1 MNRIRSWR
9 AWWSAL
15 LPDSVTRW
23 AWLVGLLGAVP
34 LVLLTPPFQV
44 ADEPQHFE
52 RAYQISRLDL
62 VGHAH
67 GREAGAVLPVSL
79 SAMARDLLGTDAID
93 ADRPITPRPLSASLA
108 GLGRPLDPDRVAF
121 TAFTGAA
128 PYSPLPYVPQAVA
141 IAIGRSFGMGPLALL
156 YAARLANALAAIV
169 LLALAVRTAPVARE
183 ALAFAGLMPMAL
195 YQYAS
200 ASPDA
205 MTIATALLFTA
216 LATRAIVRGWTGRTV
231 VAAGLLGAVFCS
243 HKLVYAPVLLIGLV
257 PAMAGARA
265 RLRTIGLSVAIAL
278 FALGVGIGWFAL
290 NSGLALTR
298 LPDTDVHAQ
307 AAFLIGRP
315 MAFPAILWASLQS
328 YAMLYY
334 FGMVGAI
341 GWLVVPLPTTAYL
354 FALFGMILTVCIRR
368 PDEPVLPR
376 LVGVWPLLLV
386 AGGIALVALALY
398 LTWNTVGSA
407 AILGVQGR
415 YFLPLLP
422 LLLVACTLLVRLP
435 PDAARA
441 RLFGRIV
448 AVVAVLQVLVLDAT
462 VVTAYSVFGGA
473 M

>member
-1 MNRIRSWR
+1 MTGARSWR
-9 AWWSAL
+9 GWWSAF
-15 LPDSVTRW
+15 LPDTVTRW
-23 AWLVGLLGAVP
+23 ALLIGLLGAVP
-34 LVLLTPPFQV
+34 LVLLTPPLQV

-62 VGHAH
+62 FGHAQ

-93 ADRPITPRPLSASLA
+93 ADRPITDRPLSASLA

-128 PYSPLPYVPQAVA
+128 PYSPLPYVPEA
-141 IAIGRSFGMGPLALL
+141 IAIAVGRSFGMGPLALL
-156 YAARLANALAAIV
+156 YAARLANALAAVV

-183 ALAFAGLMPMAL
+183 AFAFVGLMPMAL

-216 LATRAIVRGWTGRTV
+216 IATRAIVRGWTGRS
-231 VAAGLLGAVFCS
+231 VAAAALLGAVFCS
-243 HKLVYAPVLLIGLV
+243 HKLVYAPILLIGLV
-257 PAMAGARA
+257 PAMAGGRD
-265 RLRTIGLSVAIAL
+265 RLRTIALSGLVAL
-278 FALGVGIGWFAL
+278 FALGVAIGWFAL

-307 AAFLIGRP
+307 AAFLLGRP
-315 MAFPAILWASLQS
+315 MAFPSILWASLQR
-328 YAMLYY
+328 YAMPYY

-341 GWLVVPLPTTAYL
+341 GWLVVPLPTTAYM
-354 FALFGMILTVCIRR
+354 FALFGMILAVLIRW

-376 LVGVWPLLLV
+376 LVGLWQSLLV
-386 AGGIALVALALY
+386 VGGIALVGLALY
-398 LTWNTVGSA
+398 LTWNTVGSPV
-407 AILGVQGR
+407 ILGVQGR

-422 LLLVACTLLVRLP
+422 LLLLACHGLLRVP
-435 PDAARA
+435 PDAERA

-448 AVVAVLQVLVLDAT
+448 PVVAMVQIFALDAT
-462 VVTAYSVFGGA
+462 IVTAYSVF
-473 M
+473 